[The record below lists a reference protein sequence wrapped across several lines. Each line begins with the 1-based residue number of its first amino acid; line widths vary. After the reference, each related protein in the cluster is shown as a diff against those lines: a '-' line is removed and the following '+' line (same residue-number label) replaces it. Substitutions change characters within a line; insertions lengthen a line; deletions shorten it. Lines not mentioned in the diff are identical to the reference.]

1 MAAQTLKILREINN
15 YTQAY
20 VAEDVLEI
28 SKTTYGRLETN
39 PQKLTIEQAIK
50 LSKLYN
56 VGIANLQSEE
66 APIILFR
73 ESSAKNST
81 LSNGSSAKMNIPD
94 TDNGEIILLLRSEI
108 EFLKKQNEELKKLL
122 GISAISTTTQ
132 V

>member
-1 MAAQTLKILREINN
+1 MPVQTLKILREINN

-39 PQKLTIEQAIK
+39 PQKLTVEQAIK

-56 VGIANLQSEE
+56 VSLANLQSEE

-73 ESSAKNST
+73 ESSAKNTT
-81 LSNGSSAKMNIPD
+81 LNNGSSAKMKPPD
-94 TDNGEIILLLRSEI
+94 TDIEKINLLLRSEI
-108 EFLKKQNEELKKLL
+108 EFLKKQNDELKKLL